1 MRWILTKVAAVMLAI
16 TVPAYAGPRI
26 ATIGQPAPDFA
37 VDVVTGGRVSLADLK
52 GQVVVLN
59 LWATWCTPCKAEMP
73 MLDEMQRKLTGH
85 GVRIIGVVVE
95 DDITAVRVRN
105 VGKVL
110 GYSLAMYM
118 SHANAYPTDGE
129 VPTTYV
135 IDRKGVVRYI
145 QKGAYSRESFAAMIV
160 PLVNEPAS

>member
-1 MRWILTKVAAVMLAI
+1 MVAGILAMS
-16 TVPAYAGPRI
+16 VPANAGSGV
-26 ATIGQPAPDFA
+26 AKIGQPAPDFA
-37 VDVVTGGRVSLADLK
+37 VDLVTGGRVSLADLK

-95 DDITAVRVRN
+95 DNVAASRVRN
-105 VGKVL
+105 VARVL
-110 GYSLAMYM
+110 GYSVAMYM
-118 SHANAYPTDGE
+118 THLNSYPTDGA

-135 IDRKGVVRYI
+135 IDRKGIVRI
-145 QKGAYSRESFAAMIV
+145 VQKGSYTREAFAAMIV
-160 PLVNEPAS
+160 PFVNEPAS